1 LSSQAPPGR
10 QAADPAAVAWWKTA
24 ISRPQGCMRQAP
36 DPRDQAAV
44 TAYNEA
50 LRQLAAEP
58 AAQAGHPE
66 PEPSP

>member
-1 LSSQAPPGR
+1 MSATPQD
-10 QAADPAAVAWWKTA
+10 ADPAAVTEWIRRLRNA
-24 ISRPQGCMRQAP
+24 QGCMRLAP
-36 DPRDQAAV
+36 DPSNPLAV

-58 AAQAGHPE
+58 RTEPGTAE